1 MRSAPAVADGN
12 TLAERLAAS
21 RLPTPLQRRNIRI
34 AAGASLRD
42 VARELDVTPM
52 TVARWEAG
60 SEPRLAHA
68 IAYRRLLDQ
77 LREVA

>member
-1 MRSAPAVADGN
+1 MRSASAVADGG

-21 RLPTPLQRRNIRI
+21 RLPTPAVRRSIRT

-42 VARELDVTPM
+42 IASELGVTPM
-52 TVARWEAG
+52 TVARWETG
-60 SEPRLAHA
+60 SEPRLSHA

-77 LREVA
+77 LREIA

>member
-12 TLAERLAAS
+12 TLAGRLAAS

-52 TVARWEAG
+52 TVARWETG